1 MTNHDR
7 LLQDALVTINHLNAR
22 LEILASGS
30 TATNRDIAIIGM
42 ACQFPGAANLPRF
55 WSRLLDRFDAVGHYP
70 RTRLALLGL
79 EERDLGLD
87 IEKVYGSYLEDID
100 LFDPA
105 LFHISPREA
114 KCMDP
119 QQRLLLMNTHQ
130 ALIDAGIL
138 KHANFKSTGVFISH
152 YPSQYLA
159 MDRQHNPE
167 NSLFMATGNAGSI
180 SANRISYH
188 YDLEG
193 PSLVVD
199 TACSSSLA
207 SLDIA
212 CRYLNEGRID
222 FALVGAVSLNLNM
235 EATKLLQHA
244 NMLSPDGRC
253 KTFDERA
260 DGYVPGE
267 GVGVI
272 VLQRLADDRHPNR
285 KIYSVIKNCKVNHD
299 GRSNGLTAPNG
310 LAQEAVIKNACA
322 EVNIRPEALGYV
334 ETHGTG
340 TFLGDPVEIEA
351 LGNVV
356 GRHRDPQTP
365 CVLGCLKTNIGHLEP
380 AAGIASIIKAALC
393 IHHGKIPGNNHLNRV
408 NPLLKMDDY
417 AFLLPDRPV
426 EWAGDMRMAGVSS
439 FGFGGLNGFTLLASA
454 PADTAGA
461 QADRLANYP
470 LFDFNL
476 DSYWMDRSVAPQSWT
491 SSDAS
496 RAKQGFLSYQ
506 PIDSPTDLFRASFSI
521 DRWGLVG
528 IEDTGNFHIGFYIEA
543 LYKVFADHFGS
554 PAIRIDHLAFLQP
567 LQISQQVGTDI
578 QIVVRSSDSRRYQA
592 DIYFKYATEKAG
604 WGLAAQATVDPK
616 IDALPPSFVDANAG
630 RPVEKRLESDEFY
643 RRYEA
648 MGMPGKGF
656 VRAIESSR
664 LHASD
669 ACSALSLSFDT
680 ATYRLG
686 AHPGFLDAV
695 VQPAFM
701 MLDAA
706 NTPYMTTALNGVTI
720 YGPLSGDQA
729 YSVHNRL
736 LSVGDAEAS
745 HFSTSWTVYDS
756 DNHIR
761 IDCQTARLQRIAHKT
776 EMDAPSEGL
785 LQETGSQALLE
796 FIADRLDTSPEKV
809 RRNVP
814 LPELGMDSLMMMRIR
829 AMMDKISKPVHDL
842 FSVTVGD
849 LLGMI
854 AEAGDEH
861 GRDMDQAEDFQRY
874 GQYVHQVRRTLT
886 PYSRVKRKWF
896 RGRIENAAG
905 LRLYCFPYGHLSSP
919 IIFKNWVA
927 QFPDH
932 IQVVPV
938 EMPGHGDRIDERP
951 IESAAE
957 IAETLT
963 AILGDELDHPFAL
976 FGHSSG
982 ALIAYAWALHLQTTK
997 RTLPEK
1003 LIVSA
1008 FTAPTITPNPVIR
1021 TAARDYEKGG
1031 IHHIPTLNE
1040 ILDPANDALVAKII
1054 ALHHR
1059 RTAGMGL
1066 INLPPDFIAAQLH
1079 AIVAIMRAVSTFDPA
1094 AVVPL
1099 SVPVVACH
1107 GENDRQVSYS
1117 DMQAWK
1123 ALTTGSFSMPVFPG
1137 DHLFIHPDQSEALL
1151 MSRVQEMLH
1160 G

>member
-1 MTNHDR
+1 MDQDR

-22 LEILASGS
+22 LEALASGPKEN
-30 TATNRDIAIIGM
+30 NRDIAIIGM
-42 ACQFPGAANLPRF
+42 ACQFPGAANLPQF
-55 WSRLLDRFDAVGHYP
+55 WNRLLDRFDAVGHYP
-70 RTRLALLGL
+70 RSRLALLGL
-79 EERDLGLD
+79 DERDLGLD
-87 IEKVYGSYLEDID
+87 IEKIHGGYLEDID

-105 LFHISPREA
+105 LFNISPREA

-119 QQRLLLMNTHQ
+119 QQRLLLMNAHQ

-138 KHANFKSTGVFISH
+138 KHANFKNTGVFISH

-207 SLDIA
+207 GLDIA
-212 CRYLNEGRID
+212 CRYLNDGRID

-260 DGYVPGE
+260 NGYVPGE

-272 VLQRLADDRHPNR
+272 VLQRLADERHSDR
-285 KIYSVIKNCKVNHD
+285 KIYSVIKNSKVNHD

-310 LAQEAVIKNACA
+310 LAQEAVIKEACA
-322 EVNIRPEALGYV
+322 EVSIRPEALGYV

-356 GRHRDPQTP
+356 GKHRDPHAP

-380 AAGIASIIKAALC
+380 AAGIASIIKASLC
-393 IHHGKIPGNNHLNRV
+393 IHHGLIPGNNHLNRV

-417 AFLLPDRPV
+417 AFLLPEQPV
-426 EWAGDMRMAGVSS
+426 EWAADVRMAGVSS

-454 PADTAGA
+454 PASTAGA
-461 QADRLANYP
+461 QTDLLAAYP
-470 LFDFNL
+470 LFDFTL
-476 DSYWMDRSVAPQSWT
+476 DSYWTDRSVAPQLST
-491 SSDAS
+491 RGEAS
-496 RAKQGFLSYQ
+496 KTKQGFLSYQ
-506 PIDSPTDLFRASFSI
+506 RIDSPTDLFRASFNI
-521 DRWGLVG
+521 DRWELAG

-543 LYKVFADHFGS
+543 LYKVFADYFNNR
-554 PAIRIDHLAFLQP
+554 AILIDHLAFLQP
-567 LQISQQVGTDI
+567 LQISKQVSTDI
-578 QIVVRSSDSRRYQA
+578 QIVVRSSDSRFYQA
-592 DIYFKYATEKAG
+592 DIYFKYATEGAG
-604 WGLAAQATVDPK
+604 WVLAAQATVDPK
-616 IDALPPSFVDANAG
+616 IDALPPSFVDANADG
-630 RPVEKRLESDEFY
+630 LVEKRLECDEFY

-648 MGMPGKGF
+648 MGMSGKGF
-656 VRAIESSR
+656 VRAIENSR
-664 LHASD
+664 VHAS
-669 ACSALSLSFDT
+669 AAYSVLSLSFDS
-680 ATYRLG
+680 AAYRLG

-695 VQPAFM
+695 IQPAFM

-706 NTPYMTTALNGVTI
+706 NAPYMTTVLKGITI
-720 YGPLSGDQA
+720 YGPLGGNQT
-729 YSVHNRL
+729 YSLRNRL

-745 HFSTSWTVYDS
+745 HFFTSWTVYDS
-756 DNHIR
+756 DSHVR
-761 IDCQTARLQRIAHKT
+761 IDCEAARLQKIAHRA
-776 EMDAPSEGL
+776 EMHAPSEEL
-785 LQETGSQALLE
+785 LQETGSKALLH

-829 AMMDKISKPVHDL
+829 AMMDSISKPVHDL
-842 FSVTVGD
+842 FNVTVGD

-854 AEAGDEH
+854 GDVGEEH
-861 GRDMDQAEDFQRY
+861 GPELVRAENFSHYD
-874 GQYVHQVRRTLT
+874 QYVHQVRRTLK
-886 PYSRVKRKWF
+886 PYSRDRQKWL
-896 RGRIENAAG
+896 RGRADKTSG

-951 IESAAE
+951 IESATE

-963 AILGDELDHPFAL
+963 EILGAELDHPFAL

-982 ALIAYAWALHLQTTK
+982 ALIAYAWALHLQKT
-997 RTLPEK
+997 RMPLPQK
-1003 LIVSA
+1003 LIASA

-1021 TAARDYEKGG
+1021 AAAQDYEKGG

-1040 ILDPANDALVAKII
+1040 VLDPANDALVAKII

-1059 RTAGMGL
+1059 RTAQMGL
-1066 INLPPDFIAAQLH
+1066 IDLPPDFIAAQLH
-1079 AIVAIMRAVSTFDPA
+1079 TIVSIMRTVSTFDPA
-1094 AVVPL
+1094 AVAPL
-1099 SVPVVACH
+1099 SVPIVACH

-1151 MSRVQEMLH
+1151 MSSIQEMLH